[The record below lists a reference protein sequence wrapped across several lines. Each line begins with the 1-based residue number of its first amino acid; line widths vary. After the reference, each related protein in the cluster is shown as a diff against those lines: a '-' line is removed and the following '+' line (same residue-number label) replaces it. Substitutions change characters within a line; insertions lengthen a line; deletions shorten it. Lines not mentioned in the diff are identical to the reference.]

1 MMNKKGFTLT
11 EVLLGIMIVGIIGIA
26 LAALTTSATRDSGIS
41 SSRIMLRNNLSIVLR
56 QLRADIHESSN
67 ATNVAGVL
75 NSNTNTNLIT
85 LVKNKSVSGNIIRNV
100 SDKTEGFS
108 VYYVTYCYVAGTDGN
123 GVLPSGA
130 YRGGQIKRLENLET
144 EGNCQANGKVILNN
158 VKYIPGSYPTPLFQ
172 TKGTM
177 GSILE
182 VKLVVELPSKPVV
195 NDVVEEIFILPNG
208 F

>member
-1 MMNKKGFTLT
+1 M
-11 EVLLGIMIVGIIGIA
+11 
-26 LAALTTSATRDSGIS
+26 
-41 SSRIMLRNNLSIVLR
+41 
-56 QLRADIHESSN
+56 
-67 ATNVAGVL
+67 
-75 NSNTNTNLIT
+75 
-85 LVKNKSVSGNIIRNV
+85 
-100 SDKTEGFS
+100 
-108 VYYVTYCYVAGTDGN
+108 
-123 GVLPSGA
+123 
-130 YRGGQIKRLENLET
+130 
-144 EGNCQANGKVILNN
+144 ILNN